1 MFSRGRGAALRRGSE
16 SRRLSLTH
24 CNVSTFLS
32 GSANLAAS
40 LSNFSWQG
48 PGKNRRGK
56 STHSATVDSAL
67 LNTLSSRTTVSNFL
81 HHQSFVLYIV
91 ARGDRKYTIKVC
103 RPLFVAP
110 TRLRNR
116 AGCAPD
122 TNVWDPR
129 NPRFEIGDL
138 SRNFRKKRDQI
149 QLIPILPEIEYLKI
163 PCFQSL
169 LPFLKGNL
177 VVKILGCNVAGRDEK
192 LSRKAIMRDHE
203 LNR

>member
-1 MFSRGRGAALRRGSE
+1 MAGAGEKSAWKIDSFRHGGF
-16 SRRLSLTH
+16 RLAEH
-24 CNVSTFLS
+24 AFF
-32 GSANLAAS
+32 ANHRFQL
-40 LSNFSWQG
+40 
-48 PGKNRRGK
+48 PPP
-56 STHSATVDSAL
+56 
-67 LNTLSSRTTVSNFL
+67 
-81 HHQSFVLYIV
+81 HQSFVLYIV

-177 VVKILGCNVAGRDEK
+177 VVKILGCNVAGRDEI